1 VSHNT
6 QLLLC
11 ALVAVLGLIFL
22 IARLKLHSF
31 VALLAASIFVGLCSG
46 MKPLEVAKSMQAG
59 VGSILESIALVVGLG
74 ALLGKMLEASS
85 GAEVVARTLLDK
97 LGEKRLHWT
106 MLWIGLLIG
115 IPVFFGVGVVL
126 LAPLLFTLVRQTQR
140 PLLLL
145 GIPLLAGLSTAHGL
159 VPPHPGPLAA
169 IGIFQTSVG
178 PTDIGR
184 TIMYALLVGV
194 PTAVLAGP
202 VFGRYIFS
210 RLDVQV
216 PAMATPGKTERS
228 VSPGFGITLFTVLL
242 PVLLM
247 LLASLAD
254 LTCAASNPLRI
265 WADFLGHPA
274 VALLAGFL
282 VSLYTFGVA
291 LGHHRDQI
299 LKWIT
304 EALKPVAEILL
315 VVGAGGAFNKVLI
328 VSGVGDAIAFSVK
341 GWHMS
346 PFLLGW
352 TAAALIRVATGSA
365 TVAVTTAAGLIAPL
379 VAQTPG
385 INREL
390 LIVAMGAGSLILS
403 HLNDGGFWFVKEYFQ
418 MTVPQ
423 TLKTWTVMETIIS
436 VVALFFVFLLD
447 VLLKFI

>member
-1 VSHNT
+1 
-6 QLLLC
+6 
-11 ALVAVLGLIFL
+11 
-22 IARLKLHSF
+22 
-31 VALLAASIFVGLCSG
+31 
-46 MKPLEVAKSMQAG
+46 
-59 VGSILESIALVVGLG
+59 
-74 ALLGKMLEASS
+74 MLEASG

-126 LAPLLFTLVRQTQR
+126 LAPLLFTLVRQTRR

-169 IGIFQTSVG
+169 IGIFQASVG
-178 PTDIGR
+178 PTDIGK
-184 TIMYALLVGV
+184 TILYSLFVGV
-194 PTAVLAGP
+194 PTAILAGP
-202 VFGRYIFS
+202 VFGRYIFT
-210 RLDVQV
+210 RLEVEV
-216 PAMATPGKTERS
+216 PSISLPSTGENRIFPS
-228 VSPGFGITLFTVLL
+228 FGITLVTVLL
-242 PVLLM
+242 PVVLM

-254 LTCAASNPLRI
+254 VTCSPSNPLRV

-282 VSLYTFGVA
+282 VSLYTFGVG
-291 LGHHRDQI
+291 LRHQRDQI

-304 EALKPVAEILL
+304 EALRPVAEILL

-341 GWHMS
+341 GWNMS

-365 TVAVTTAAGLIAPL
+365 TVAITTAAGLIAPL

-390 LIVAMGAGSLILS
+390 LIIAMGAGSLILS

-418 MTVPQ
+418 MTVQQ

-436 VVALFFVFLLD
+436 IVALVFVIVLD
-447 VLLKFI
+447 LLLKLF